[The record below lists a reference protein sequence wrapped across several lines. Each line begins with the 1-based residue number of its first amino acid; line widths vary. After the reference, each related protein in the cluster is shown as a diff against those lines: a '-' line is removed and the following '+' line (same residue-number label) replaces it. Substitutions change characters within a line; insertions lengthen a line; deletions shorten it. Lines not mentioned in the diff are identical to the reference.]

1 MTLDPD
7 TSAKITRYRPPQAP
21 STWED
26 VAPLVRS
33 VVSAT
38 VIAVPYDVE
47 RLLHATAGLAL
58 WAEETGLPRDPDTWL
73 RGEVIDAFVLSRAG
87 VLAPTSVQTYR
98 TWLRRVRDALAWTDR
113 GEPVPPKLHAPA
125 NPHKP
130 YSSDELAGL
139 RDWALRLRGQQRT
152 DALALLGLGAG
163 YGLMPREVAATRG
176 LDLRRP
182 GRGHPLVYTG
192 IERSPVAA
200 RAQWEVLADL
210 AEEAGGRYLFRPR
223 RTKSYAKNLIGS
235 WSHLHQPTDGLPPL
249 SVGRLRA
256 GWIVELMCERIDH
269 DLIAR
274 AAGLASAASLARFQ
288 SSRRST
294 TPPRPGSCAAG
305 RHDRSPH
312 VAGCGEGPAA
322 STTAG
327 HRRTRRDPGLQSR
340 PGRLPAPPLRRA
352 RSDRRRAGRP
362 ARP

>member
-7 TSAKITRYRPPQAP
+7 TSAKIARYRPRQAP
-21 STWED
+21 DAWED
-26 VAPLVRS
+26 VAPFVRS
-33 VVSAT
+33 VVTAT
-38 VIAVPYDVE
+38 ATAVPYDVE

-58 WAEETGLPRDPDTWL
+58 WAEESGLPRDPDTWL
-73 RGEVIDAFVLSRAG
+73 RGEVIDAFVLSRAA

-98 TWLRRVRDALAWTDR
+98 AWLRRVRDALAWTDR

-125 NPHKP
+125 NPHEP

-139 RDWALRLRGQQRT
+139 RDWASRLRGQQRT

-163 YGLMPREVAATRG
+163 FGLMPREVAATRG

-182 GRGHPLVYTG
+182 GRGHPLVHTG

-200 RAQWEVLADL
+200 RAQWEEVLADL

-223 RTKSYAKNLIGS
+223 RTRPYAKNLIGS

-256 GWIVELMCERIDH
+256 GWIVELMRERIDH
-269 DLIAR
+269 DLIAK

-288 SSRRST
+288 
-294 TPPRPGSCAAG
+294 
-305 RHDRSPH
+305 HF
-312 VAGCGEGPAA
+312 V
-322 STTAG
+322 
-327 HRRTRRDPGLQSR
+327 
-340 PGRLPAPPLRRA
+340 PPLDDATAA
-352 RSDRRRAGRP
+352 RLLRGRT
-362 ARP
+362 A